1 MYMREESFTKSIEN
15 TVLYIVVLPKSENI
29 IVGDKSVLIRKYK
42 T

>member
-1 MYMREESFTKSIEN
+1 MKEESFTKSIKN
-15 TVLYIVVLPKSENI
+15 AVLYIVVIPKSGNI